1 MDSKAISKN
10 IQNVIKII
18 DIPEIDMDGKYKIV
32 EEKVIKYIERIIR
45 SSYEYR
51 DYIKYL
57 KTTLDIN
64 SCTFYEGYSIS
75 NGLSVEIH
83 HSPFTLFQYVETVCR
98 KHFDLNK
105 GYFDALEVAEEVT
118 KLHFQFLVGLVPLNP
133 TAHKLVH
140 SGNLKI
146 HPDLVL
152 GGWEVFLEEYRK
164 WLPESIDNDLIELEA
179 LRKNPSDEIPRIL
192 KKKELRI
199 ESTFQTF
206 DNKFLTSMIDEKI
219 KKIGIIDD

>member
-32 EEKVIKYIERIIR
+32 EEKVIKYIERVIR

-83 HSPFTLFQYVETVCR
+83 HSPFT
-98 KHFDLNK
+98 H
-105 GYFDALEVAEEVT
+105 G
-118 KLHFQFLVGLVPLNP
+118 
-133 TAHKLVH
+133 
-140 SGNLKI
+140 
-146 HPDLVL
+146 
-152 GGWEVFLEEYRK
+152 
-164 WLPESIDNDLIELEA
+164 
-179 LRKNPSDEIPRIL
+179 
-192 KKKELRI
+192 
-199 ESTFQTF
+199 
-206 DNKFLTSMIDEKI
+206 
-219 KKIGIIDD
+219 